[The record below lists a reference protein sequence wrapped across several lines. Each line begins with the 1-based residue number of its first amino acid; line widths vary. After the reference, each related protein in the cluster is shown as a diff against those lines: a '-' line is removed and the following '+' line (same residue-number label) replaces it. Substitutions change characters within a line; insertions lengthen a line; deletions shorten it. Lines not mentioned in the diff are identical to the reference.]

1 MKLKEA
7 TELFLADRARRGCMA
22 STMQTYVDQTRLFSE
37 FIQSLSIF
45 DVSDI
50 TTHLLEKYI
59 EHMRARGKQGS
70 SRPGRLS
77 AVTIFKRAKMLRTFF
92 LWAHTAGHVD
102 EDPSAK
108 LVMPRY
114 GRRLPKA
121 LKGHQV
127 MKLLLLPMKPLQKAI
142 VFLMLDSGLRL
153 SEACGLDVSDVNLT
167 GGTALIRQGKGDKD
181 RIVIFSERTAEMLRQ
196 WLEVRKASAD
206 ATAFFTNQF
215 GKRMRA
221 NGMYRLVK
229 KVAREA
235 GLESVMRPHVL
246 RHSFATLYLDN
257 GGGIQDLSAMLGHTH
272 IATTMIYIST
282 SSEGLHRKHRRFS
295 PITRMLDAPMPESL
309 T

>member
-1 MKLKEA
+1 MTLQEA
-7 TELFLADRARRGCMA
+7 TELFLADRVRRGCVEN
-22 STMQTYVDQTRLFSE
+22 TMQTYLEQTRLFSE
-37 FIQSLSIF
+37 FIQLRSI
-45 DVSDI
+45 DNLGDI
-50 TTHLLEKYI
+50 TTRVLEQYI
-59 EHMRARGKQGS
+59 EHMRARAKQGS
-70 SRPGRLS
+70 SHPGRLS
-77 AVTIFKRAKMLRTFF
+77 AVTIFKRAKVLRTFF
-92 LWAHTAGHVD
+92 MWAHTAGHVD

-127 MKLLLLPMKPLQKAI
+127 MKLLLLPMKPLEKAI
-142 VFLMLDSGLRL
+142 IFLMVDSGVRL
-153 SEACGLDVSDVNLT
+153 SETCGLDVSDVNLA
-167 GGTALIRQGKGDKD
+167 GGTALISQGKGDKD
-181 RIVIFSERTAEMLRQ
+181 RIIIFSERTAEIFRQ
-196 WLEVRKASAD
+196 WLEVRKASTD
-206 ATAFFTNQF
+206 TMAFFTNQF

-221 NGMYRLVK
+221 DGMYRLVK

-282 SSEGLHRKHRRFS
+282 TSEGLHRKHRRFS
-295 PITRMLDAPMPESL
+295 PIMRMLDAPAGANP
-309 T
+309 